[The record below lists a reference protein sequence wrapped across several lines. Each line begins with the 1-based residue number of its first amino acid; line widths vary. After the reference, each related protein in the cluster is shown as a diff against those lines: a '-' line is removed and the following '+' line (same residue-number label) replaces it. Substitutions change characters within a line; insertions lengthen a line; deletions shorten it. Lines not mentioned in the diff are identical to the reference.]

1 MERDLKILQTDM
13 DHVMK
18 QEVSRLIVEAFAKHN
33 VERDIASY
41 IKKELDRICF
51 SSWHC
56 IIGKHY
62 GSAFTFQIKC
72 RFYGTLQGRYIL
84 IFKC

>member
-1 MERDLKILQTDM
+1 M

-18 QEVSRLIVEAFAKHN
+18 QEVSRLILEAFTKHSL
-33 VERDIASY
+33 ERNIASY
-41 IKKELDRICF
+41 IKKELDRMCF

-62 GSAFTFQIKC
+62 G
-72 RFYGTLQGRYIL
+72 R
-84 IFKC
+84 